1 MDIYLTNLK
10 TNDRLQFPMLP
21 TEISVKK
28 GNQFASYTILQKGR

>member
-28 GNQFASYTILQKGR
+28 GNQSCKKGR